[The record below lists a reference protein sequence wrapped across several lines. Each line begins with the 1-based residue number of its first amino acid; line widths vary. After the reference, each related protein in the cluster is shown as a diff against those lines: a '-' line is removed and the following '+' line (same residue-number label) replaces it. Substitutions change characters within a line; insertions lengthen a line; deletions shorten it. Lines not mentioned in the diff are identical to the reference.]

1 MRNLAS
7 DDYLVLAKQGGGFHM
22 VGGSVSSRCPFAST
36 PYRHAVE
43 LASRRWRGGHD
54 SAVAT
59 TRRLDAVDAAAR
71 ESARNGV
78 VHTQGFID
86 TKIEIRDVYLYRPDK
101 MFAGDGYLKV
111 LPNGKKS
118 LLDQYS
124 IEAATAQLGY
134 DKDYPV
140 TVGATLYVKGPFGK
154 AYTNVTVQLKRV
166 RVPRVVGQLWVDD
179 HAFNGLRGE
188 DWGLDELFTKGGH
201 LTWQCAVGSLQGF
214 RLATKREVEA
224 IDSPNNKPTKV
235 HIGSASIAAVSDI
248 PAFAELVEQ
257 GAALIYHKGN
267 IADQEHVTVWK
278 STSASG
284 ALH

>member
-1 MRNLAS
+1 
-7 DDYLVLAKQGGGFHM
+7 
-22 VGGSVSSRCPFAST
+22 
-36 PYRHAVE
+36 
-43 LASRRWRGGHD
+43 
-54 SAVAT
+54 
-59 TRRLDAVDAAAR
+59 
-71 ESARNGV
+71 
-78 VHTQGFID
+78 
-86 TKIEIRDVYLYRPDK
+86 

-118 LLDQYS
+118 LLDKYS

-214 RLATKREVEA
+214 RLATKREVES